1 MSDVSGPSLR
11 AQENCAFSPKY
22 FLLVLL
28 IAGCALAAG
37 PAAAAPIRLGW
48 QIPWATQ
55 GQLVMGLTH
64 TNIPALTGVEIQPVG
79 FSYGAP
85 LNSAALAGE
94 VDVLLT
100 ADQPALVLLAKSDRF
115 AIVSRMMYNRVCIY
129 VPPQSPIRHLR
140 ELAGRKVLGPV
151 GAAAERVALAAVQKA
166 GVAAAGVT
174 WGNLD
179 MAQQAA
185 LLKRGAEGGA
195 WPGADALYGFDP
207 LPAVFEEAGQ
217 ARMLSCG
224 NVLSLVLASREMIEK
239 RPRELEAFLRAF
251 ALSWHFFATH
261 PKLANR
267 WFAEEARLD
276 VSDAVLDKCAAVE
289 PNRQAKTVGALRLTL
304 NEADYKSLAAT
315 VAFLRGRELVREP
328 LDVRKRVDLRPLQ
341 AALKGDLAALAK
353 QVRPK

>member
-1 MSDVSGPSLR
+1 MHPVSKR
-11 AQENCAFSPKY
+11 F
-22 FLLVLL
+22 FIILL
-28 IAGCALAAG
+28 IVLAAL

-48 QIPWATQ
+48 QVPWATQ
-55 GQLVMGLTH
+55 GQLVMGITR
-64 TNIPALTGVEIQPVG
+64 TNIPALTGIQIEPVG

-100 ADQPALVLLAKSDRF
+100 ADQPALVLLSKSDRF
-115 AIVSRMMYNRVCIY
+115 AVVARMMYNRVCIY
-129 VPPQSPIRHLR
+129 VPPSSPIRGLR
-140 ELAGRKVLGPV
+140 DLKGKQVMGPV
-151 GAAAERVALAAVQKA
+151 GAAAERVALAAIQKA
-166 GVAAAGVT
+166 GVATADVT

-185 LLKRGAEGGA
+185 LLKRGAESGS

-224 NVLSLVLASREMIEK
+224 NVVSLVLASRDMIEK
-239 RPRELEAFLRAF
+239 RPQELQAFLRAF
-251 ALSWHFFATH
+251 ALSWHFFATQ

-276 VSDAVLDKCAAVE
+276 VSDAVLDKCASVE
-289 PNRQAKTVGALRLTL
+289 PNRQAKKVGDLRLTL
-304 NEADYKSLAAT
+304 NEADYKTLETT
-315 VAFLRGRELVREP
+315 VAFLRGREIVREP
-328 LDVRKRVDLRPLQ
+328 LDVRKVVDLRPLQ
-341 AALKGDLAALAK
+341 AALKADLPALAK

>member
-1 MSDVSGPSLR
+1 MHDISRRNVRDPVR
-11 AQENCAFSPKY
+11 ALAVFSKH
-22 FLLVLL
+22 FFMLFL
-28 IAGCALAAG
+28 IASA
-37 PAAAAPIRLGW
+37 AAAAPIRLGW
-48 QIPWATQ
+48 QVPWATQ

-64 TNIPALTGVEIQPVG
+64 TNVPALTGIEIEPVG

-85 LNSAALAGE
+85 LNAAALAGE

-100 ADQPALVLLAKSDRF
+100 ADQPALVLLSKSDRF
-115 AIVSRMMYNRVCIY
+115 VVVARMMYNRVCIY
-129 VPPQSPIRHLR
+129 VPPKSPIRSLR
-140 ELAGRKVLGPV
+140 DLKGKQVMGPV

-166 GVAAAGVT
+166 GLATADVT

-185 LLKRGAEGGA
+185 LLKRGAEGGS

-224 NVLSLVLASREMIEK
+224 NVVSVVVASRDMVEK
-239 RPRELEAFLRAF
+239 RPKELEAFLRAF
-251 ALSWHFFATH
+251 ALSWHFFATQ

-289 PNRQAKTVGALRLTL
+289 PNRQAKRLADLRLTL
-304 NEADYKSLAAT
+304 NEADYKTLEST
-315 VAFLRGRELVREP
+315 VAFLRSREIVKEP
-328 LDVRKRVDLRPLQ
+328 MDVRKVVDLRPLQ
-341 AALKGDLAALAK
+341 RALAGNSLAALAK
-353 QVRPK
+353 QVRAK

>member
-1 MSDVSGPSLR
+1 MHP
-11 AQENCAFSPKY
+11 
-22 FLLVLL
+22 VLKHFFIIL
-28 IAGCALAAG
+28 MTVLSTASAT
-37 PAAAAPIRLGW
+37 PATAAPVRLGW
-48 QIPWATQ
+48 QVPWATQ
-55 GQLVMGLTH
+55 GQLVMGLTR
-64 TNIPALTGVEIQPVG
+64 TNIPALTGVQIEPVG

-100 ADQPALVLLAKSDRF
+100 ADQPALVLLSKTDRF
-115 AIVSRMMYNRVCIY
+115 AIVARMMYNRVCIY
-129 VPPQSPIRHLR
+129 VPPSSKIRGLR
-140 ELAGRKVLGPV
+140 ELKGRQVLGPV
-151 GAAAERVALAAVQKA
+151 GAAAERVALAAVQQA
-166 GVAAAGVT
+166 GVPMADVT

-179 MAQQAA
+179 MAGQTA
-185 LLKRGAEGGA
+185 LLKRGAEGGS

-224 NVLSLVLASREMIEK
+224 NVVSLVLASRDMIEK
-239 RPRELEAFLRAF
+239 RPQELQAFLRAF
-251 ALSWHFFATH
+251 ALSWNFFATQ

-289 PNRQAKTVGALRLTL
+289 PNRKAKTVGDLRLTL
-304 NEADYKSLAAT
+304 NDADYKSLAAT
-315 VAFLRGRELVREP
+315 VAFLRARELVREP

-341 AALKGDLAALAK
+341 AALKGNLAALAK

>member
-1 MSDVSGPSLR
+1 MHPVSR
-11 AQENCAFSPKY
+11 RF
-22 FLLVLL
+22 FIILL
-28 IAGCALAAG
+28 IVLSAASAM
-37 PAAAAPIRLGW
+37 PAMAAPVRLGW
-48 QIPWATQ
+48 QVPWATQ
-55 GQLVMGLTH
+55 GQLVMGLTR
-64 TNIPALTGVEIQPVG
+64 TNIPALAGVQIEPVG

-100 ADQPALVLLAKSDRF
+100 ADQPALVLLSKTDRF
-115 AIVSRMMYNRVCIY
+115 AIVARMMYNRVCIY
-129 VPPQSPIRHLR
+129 VPPASPIRGLR
-140 ELAGRKVLGPV
+140 QLKGRQVLGPV
-151 GAAAERVALAAVQKA
+151 GAAAERVAIAAVKQA
-166 GVAAAGVT
+166 GVAAADVT

-179 MAQQAA
+179 MAGQAA
-185 LLKRGAEGGA
+185 LLKRGAERGS

-224 NVLSLVLASREMIEK
+224 NVVSFVLASRDMIEK
-239 RPRELEAFLRAF
+239 RPQELQAFLRAF
-251 ALSWHFFATH
+251 ALSWSFFATQ

-289 PNRQAKTVGALRLTL
+289 PNRQARTVGALRLTL
-304 NEADYKSLAAT
+304 SDADYKSLAAT
-315 VAFLRGRELVREP
+315 LAFLRERELVREP
-328 LDVRKRVDLRPLQ
+328 LDVRKRVDLWPLQ
-341 AALKGDLAALAK
+341 AALKSDLAALAK

>member
-1 MSDVSGPSLR
+1 MQDM
-11 AQENCAFSPKY
+11 
-22 FLLVLL
+22 VLL
-28 IAGCALAAG
+28 IACLAAVLLGG

-48 QIPWATQ
+48 QVPWATQ

-64 TNIPALTGVEIQPVG
+64 TNIPALTGVEIEPVG

-100 ADQPALVLLAKSDRF
+100 ADQPALVLLSKSDRF
-115 AIVSRMMYNRVCIY
+115 VVVARMMYNRVCIY
-129 VPPQSPIRHLR
+129 VPPRSPIHSLR
-140 ELAGRKVLGPV
+140 DLKGKQVMGPV
-151 GAAAERVALAAVQKA
+151 GAAAERVALAAIQKA
-166 GVAAAGVT
+166 GIAAADVAY
-174 WGNLD
+174 GNLD

-185 LLKRGAEGGA
+185 LLKRGAEGGS

-224 NVLSLVLASREMIEK
+224 NVVSLVLASRDMVEK
-239 RPRELEAFLRAF
+239 RPQDLAAFLRAF
-251 ALSWHFFATH
+251 ALSWHFFATQ

-289 PNRQAKTVGALRLTL
+289 PNRRAKKVGDLRLTL
-304 NEADYKSLAAT
+304 NEADYAT
-315 VAFLRGRELVREP
+315 LESTLAFLRSREIVREP
-328 LDVRKRVDLRPLQ
+328 MDVRKVVDLRPLQ
-341 AALKGDLAALAK
+341 KALATGSQGGLARLAG